1 MSLLPPQTT
10 NGKTAVRHWL
20 DAPIST
26 ALRVSFVDTLN
37 TTTIRAELDAVRE
50 HERAE
55 VKKVRR
61 IYAQTLRDTGDPLAA
76 KKKANVVKSGEV
88 AYVTPAGTFSKREN
102 ESLTAHSGIVMFDLD
117 DLADVEGTKA
127 KLAAC
132 PNVGA
137 VFLSVRGA
145 GLRVFVPVKPTP
157 TDAAEHKAAY
167 CATVPVIESAGG
179 ITVDDNAGEDVSRAS
194 FVTSDPTIHVNP
206 DALAVAWHP
215 EPQLEQQ
222 QQPCA
227 PEAAPQRPPAR
238 EAVASKGTTP
248 PELLKARREY
258 VARNF
263 RVLQWETDAKA
274 LVECPG
280 ASSHTNPTAEEH
292 TAIWIDGTPSV
303 KCFHK
308 SCNGAVEAAQKKL
321 RDEACVIDLPLVSL
335 MDISAGEPDPR
346 ATVLD
351 NRFLCIGGAGIFV
364 GPSGIGKSSAS
375 VQQDVLWSLGRP
387 AFDIRPARP
396 LRILTIQA
404 ENDAEDL
411 AEMRDGVIKGLRL
424 TEEDREQVRG
434 NVFYETE
441 CGRTGAEFLR
451 YVDRRLAKMQ
461 FDLLRID
468 PLLAYLGADI
478 NDAEQTAAFL
488 RTGLNP
494 LLAKHRV
501 ACIVNHHTPKVT
513 NRDTSNW
520 RASDWMYS
528 GAGSADVTNWAR
540 AILVIDPTHADGLF
554 RFIAAKRGSR
564 IGWTGENGEPTI
576 FRCFGHARDGIYWR
590 DADEQDIAALGKAIA
605 DKKRRQPSKT
615 TDDMWALVP
624 MQGEIPKVTLLQKA
638 RECGFTKQGAEATL
652 AEMLHA
658 ERLFVAHH
666 KRPRTNAEVRISRH
680 RQATLEGMK

>member
-1 MSLLPPQTT
+1 MSAHARTRADTLKPPSPQTT
-10 NGKTAVRHWL
+10 NGKTPEREIPQSPEAEKGVLASLLLAPAQVFQLCAEANL
-20 DAPIST
+20 DARQFYISAHGIIFDTITGIIIEGKTPDFITIAQQLRDGGKLDQVGGAAAISELFTHLAT
-26 ALRVSFVDTLN
+26 AATTPHYIGIVRDQARRRHLIGIAETLKRGASDGGEEVEEVS
-37 TTTIRAELDAVRE
+37 RE
-50 HERAE
+50 AERA
-55 VKKVRR
+55 
-61 IYAQTLRDTGDPLAA
+61 IG
-76 KKKANVVKSGEV
+76 
-88 AYVTPAGTFSKREN
+88 
-102 ESLTAHSGIVMFDLD
+102 
-117 DLADVEGTKA
+117 
-127 KLAAC
+127 
-132 PNVGA
+132 
-137 VFLSVRGA
+137 
-145 GLRVFVPVKPTP
+145 
-157 TDAAEHKAAY
+157 
-167 CATVPVIESAGG
+167 
-179 ITVDDNAGEDVSRAS
+179 
-194 FVTSDPTIHVNP
+194 
-206 DALAVAWHP
+206 
-215 EPQLEQQ
+215 
-222 QQPCA
+222 
-227 PEAAPQRPPAR
+227 EAARLAPKPA
-238 EAVASKGTTP
+238 
-248 PELLKARREY
+248 
-258 VARNF
+258 
-263 RVLQWETDAKA
+263 
-274 LVECPG
+274 
-280 ASSHTNPTAEEH
+280 
-292 TAIWIDGTPSV
+292 
-303 KCFHK
+303 
-308 SCNGAVEAAQKKL
+308 
-321 RDEACVIDLPLVSL
+321 PLVSL
-335 MDISAGEPDPR
+335 MDISAGATDPR
-346 ATVLD
+346 ANLLG

-638 RECGFTKQGAEATL
+638 RECGFTKHGAEATL